1 MNSIPSLSF
10 LKNKRNCKTDIFEI
24 TFLIT
29 NQCNLRCTYCY
40 EKKTNNIINLKN
52 CYAVIDRLFDIEKN
66 IQWWNNF
73 ININTKKIIFHFFG
87 GECFLYPDLMDNICS
102 YFVKKCNNDIQ
113 KYQERLNNFEIKIQ
127 TNGTLLQTENSKKFL
142 NKWERYIKDEDMFI
156 SIDGTKKSNDSC
168 RKFKDSRCSV
178 WDLVSKNI
186 RWYISTF
193 HKTVSTKGTIS
204 PENIYSLYDNYL
216 EYKKLGFKNI
226 RMTIRDDQ
234 EVSWKNIDL
243 NKVKGQYMMILKDLL
258 KNPYLEYNFNTFDIT
273 NSVSVCNCN
282 GGGIALDYSDK
293 IYSCF
298 YFSSLCNDKQKA
310 FFIGDVNKGIYN
322 IENINILQNYKDK
335 SINNDNCKKCN
346 YIYNCYNKCP
356 AASYLETG
364 TFNGYK
370 NRSCDIIKIEQ
381 SIAIYYNYLRKKIYG
396 N

>member
-1 MNSIPSLSF
+1 MNNIPSLEF
-10 LKNKRNCKTDIFEI
+10 LKEKRKNKVDIFEI

-40 EKKTNNIINLKN
+40 EKKTNNVINLKN
-52 CYAVIDRLFDIEKN
+52 CYSVIDKLFSIEEN

-87 GECFLYPDLMDNICS
+87 GECFLYPDLMDSICT
-102 YFVKKCNNDIQ
+102 YFVKCCNKDIQ
-113 KYQERLNNFEIKIQ
+113 KYQERLNNFEIKMQ
-127 TNGTLLQTENSKKFL
+127 TNGTLLQTENSKNFL

-156 SIDGTKKSNDSC
+156 SIDGTKNSNDFC
-168 RKFKDSRCSV
+168 RKFKDNSNSV

-186 RWYISTF
+186 RWYINTF

-204 PENIYSLYDNYL
+204 PENIYNLYDNYL

-234 EVSWKNIDL
+234 EVSWKDIDL
-243 NKVKGQYMMILKDLL
+243 NKVKEQYMMILRDLL
-258 KNPYLEYNFNTFDIT
+258 KSSYSEYHFNTFNIT
-273 NSVSVCNCN
+273 NSISTCNCN
-282 GGGIALDYSDK
+282 GSGITLDYSDK

-298 YFSSLCNDKQKA
+298 YFSSLCNSIRQL
-310 FFIGDVNKGIYN
+310 FFIGDINKGIYN
-322 IENINILQNYKDK
+322 TKNIEILQNYKDK
-335 SINNDNCKKCN
+335 SIENNNCKKCN
-346 YIYNCYNKCP
+346 YIYSCYNKCP

-381 SIAIYYNYLRKKIYG
+381 SVAIYYNYLRSKIYG
-396 N
+396 S